1 MTHAENAAITHR
13 SISKASL
20 ASIFRYPRFKQR
32 LTMADFDPKTDV
44 LNNAINEPGWTILDV
59 RNADE
64 LD

>member
-13 SISKASL
+13 SISEFSFHFWI
-20 ASIFRYPRFKQR
+20 SRFKQR